1 MPDGINFNPN
11 IRALPIYQ
19 DGLSLGLSIGL
30 RIAMDA
36 LTAERGLQ
44 ERLGEQPDHPG
55 SPACRE
61 YAEGVLL
68 TITKQLAGRFRHA

>member
-1 MPDGINFNPN
+1 MDLSP
-11 IRALPIYQ
+11 ALI
-19 DGLSLGLSIGL
+19 DSAREL
-30 RIAMDA
+30 A
-36 LTAERGLQ
+36 AERGLQ

-68 TITKQLAGRFRHA
+68 TVTKQLAGRFRHA